1 MYSVFGTK
9 QNYRLWN
16 IIRVLVTLA
25 TFRPFK
31 IVLRLDHVLKSS
43 DFSRQIVDVK
53 AIFLLSYGTL
63 TIFFSNNNYR
73 RVLRALA
80 IVLPLGGWAGPAPML
95 NMLLCCCC

>member
-1 MYSVFGTK
+1 M
-9 QNYRLWN
+9 
-16 IIRVLVTLA
+16 
-25 TFRPFK
+25 
-31 IVLRLDHVLKSS
+31 DHVLKIS

-63 TIFFSNNNYR
+63 TEFFLSNKNYR